1 MENYVNLLVKHY
13 NTLEELTDFIDELS
27 NLFYEKEEY
36 QERTTVNIFAFD
48 ENECDNKIY
57 NKGELRDYD
66 LQFFTL
72 NEKVRNYVLKH
83 TENESGIL
91 YQFHFYN
98 ARKEKII
105 IGWIFEQNKQ
115 FDMFVNCPHW
125 YIKFEKYESV
135 IDTCLNILKEKEG
148 IYNEG

>member
-1 MENYVNLLVKHY
+1 MSKFYKWNKSGSRMILDTKLKTFNTQTDLITIGNVIADTQYSNYIRPYNEMECNG
-13 NTLEELTDFIDELS
+13 
-27 NLFYEKEEY
+27 
-36 QERTTVNIFAFD
+36 RTQP
-48 ENECDNKIY
+48 
-57 NKGELRDYD
+57 KGELRDYD

-83 TENESGIL
+83 TENENGIL

-135 IDTCLNILKEKEG
+135 MDTCLNILKEKEG
-148 IYNEG
+148 VL

>member
-1 MENYVNLLVKHY
+1 MSKFYKWNKSGSRMILDTKLKTFNTQTDLITIGNVIADTQYSNYIRPYNEMECNGR
-13 NTLEELTDFIDELS
+13 TL
-27 NLFYEKEEY
+27 
-36 QERTTVNIFAFD
+36 Q
-48 ENECDNKIY
+48 
-57 NKGELRDYD
+57 KGELRDYD
-66 LQFFTL
+66 LQFFAL

-83 TENESGIL
+83 TENERGIL

-135 IDTCLNILKEKEG
+135 MDTCLNILKEKEG
-148 IYNEG
+148 VL

>member
-1 MENYVNLLVKHY
+1 MSKFYKWNKSGSRVTLDTKLKTFNTQTNLITIGNVIADTQYSNYIRPY
-13 NTLEELTDFIDELS
+13 NEI
-27 NLFYEKEEY
+27 
-36 QERTTVNIFAFD
+36 
-48 ENECDNKIY
+48 ECNNKIY

-83 TENESGIL
+83 TETESGIL

-98 ARKEKII
+98 VRKEKII

-135 IDTCLNILKEKEG
+135 MDTCLNILKEKEG
-148 IYNEG
+148 VL

>member
-1 MENYVNLLVKHY
+1 MSKFYKWNKSGSRMILDTKLKTFNTQTNLITIGNVIADTQYSNYIRPY
-13 NTLEELTDFIDELS
+13 NEI
-27 NLFYEKEEY
+27 
-36 QERTTVNIFAFD
+36 
-48 ENECDNKIY
+48 ECNKKMY

-83 TENESGIL
+83 TENEDGIL

-98 ARKEKII
+98 ARKEKVI

-115 FDMFVNCPHW
+115 FDLFVNCPHW
-125 YIKFEKYESV
+125 YIKFEKYESAM
-135 IDTCLNILKEKEG
+135 DTCLNILKEESG
-148 IYNEG
+148 VV

>member
-1 MENYVNLLVKHY
+1 MSKFYKWNKSGSRMILDTKLKTFNTQTDLITIGNVIADTQYSNYIRPY
-13 NTLEELTDFIDELS
+13 NEIEC
-27 NLFYEKEEY
+27 NG
-36 QERTTVNIFAFD
+36 RTQP
-48 ENECDNKIY
+48 
-57 NKGELRDYD
+57 KGELRDYD

-72 NEKVRNYVLKH
+72 NENVRNYVLKH
-83 TENESGIL
+83 TENERGIL

-125 YIKFEKYESV
+125 YIKFEKYESAM
-135 IDTCLNILKEKEG
+135 DTCLNILKEKEG
-148 IYNEG
+148 VL

>member
-1 MENYVNLLVKHY
+1 MSKFYKWNKSGSRMILDTKLKTFNTQTSLITVGNVIADTQYSNYIRPY
-13 NTLEELTDFIDELS
+13 NEIEC
-27 NLFYEKEEY
+27 NG
-36 QERTTVNIFAFD
+36 RTRP
-48 ENECDNKIY
+48 
-57 NKGELRDYD
+57 KGELRDYD

-125 YIKFEKYESV
+125 YIKFEKYESAM
-135 IDTCLNILKEKEG
+135 DTCLNILKEKEG
-148 IYNEG
+148 IL

>member
-1 MENYVNLLVKHY
+1 M
-13 NTLEELTDFIDELS
+13 
-27 NLFYEKEEY
+27 
-36 QERTTVNIFAFD
+36 
-48 ENECDNKIY
+48 
-57 NKGELRDYD
+57 
-66 LQFFTL
+66 QFFTL

-135 IDTCLNILKEKEG
+135 MDTCLNILKEKEG
-148 IYNEG
+148 VL

>member
-1 MENYVNLLVKHY
+1 MSKFYKWNKSGSRMTLDTKLKTFNTQTNLITIGNVIADTQYSNYIRPY
-13 NTLEELTDFIDELS
+13 NEI
-27 NLFYEKEEY
+27 
-36 QERTTVNIFAFD
+36 
-48 ENECDNKIY
+48 ECNNKIY

-83 TENESGIL
+83 TETESGIL

-135 IDTCLNILKEKEG
+135 MDTCLNILKEKEG
-148 IYNEG
+148 VL